1 MIVMCHKLR
10 RNFDII
16 QYLVKDASPEQLV
29 WRRDENSWSLQEIL
43 CKLRDEEMW
52 HATVQVPAVN
62 CQNRLSLPLDDVDK
76 SAIAD
81 DRRAFQ
87 AYAYYRRKTVTLL
100 QNVFPGQWRCTAIHR
115 LFGEVTLGELVDIID
130 EYDQTHI
137 HQIGDIILSMPLNP
151 LYARALHEISDYH
164 QRYQSHLTQA
174 TSLLDIGVGTGLALQ
189 HVMQQ
194 NPHLTCAGVDIRDLR
209 LPEVNVPLQV
219 YGGYTLPYAANQFDV
234 SLIFYVLHHCQGPWR
249 LLDEAAR
256 ATRQKLIIIE
266 EFHHPG
272 ADVTS
277 LDLTE
282 RESHRALGIPP
293 DLPYRPFDK
302 IEFEGMLRERNLIE
316 LEQQLLPSKTT
327 RPVKKYLYV
336 VQVAK

>member
-1 MIVMCHKLR
+1 MCQKLR

-29 WRRDENSWSLQEIL
+29 WRKNEDSWSLQEIL
-43 CKLRDEEMW
+43 CRLRDEEMW
-52 HATVQVPAVN
+52 HARVRVPTVDYRN
-62 CQNRLSLPLDDVDK
+62 HFSLPFDDVDK
-76 SAIAD
+76 STIAD
-81 DRRAFQ
+81 DKLAFK
-87 AYAYYRRKTVTLL
+87 AYAYYRWKTVALL
-100 QNVFPGQWRCTAIHR
+100 QNIFPDQWQCTAIHR
-115 LFGEVTLGELVDIID
+115 LFGEVTLVELVDIID
-130 EYDQTHI
+130 EYDQIHI
-137 HQIGDIILSMPLNP
+137 HQIENIIHSMPLNP

-164 QRYQSHLTQA
+164 QRYQPHLIQA

-194 NPHLTCAGVDIRDLR
+194 NPHLSCTGVDIRDLR
-209 LPEVNVPLQV
+209 LPDVSVPLEV
-219 YGGYTLPYAANQFDV
+219 YGGHSLPFVTNQFDV
-234 SLIFYVLHHCQGPWR
+234 SLIFYVLHHCQDPWH

-256 ATRQKLIIIE
+256 VTRQKLIIIE

-277 LDLTE
+277 LGLTE

-302 IEFEGMLRERNLIE
+302 IEFEGVLRERNLIK
-316 LEQQLLPSKTT
+316 LEEQLLPSKTT